1 MLVNDIRNNFIN
13 FFEGR
18 DHLRIPSSSLVP
30 HNDPSLM
37 FTTAGMVQFKPYFM
51 GIDKPP
57 ANRLTSIQKCFRT
70 TDIELVGD
78 LNHLTYF
85 EMLGNF
91 SVGDYYKDDAIKWAW
106 DFLVNE
112 LSIDKKKLWATVY
125 KDDDEAFDLWKK
137 IGIPEKKILRYT
149 AEQGNWWG
157 PPGVSGPCGPCSE
170 LHYDFGE
177 PNKVTKNY
185 KHNNDHPALDSG
197 RFLEIWNLVFMSF
210 FQNED
215 GSRKPLPATNIDTGA
230 GLERL
235 ASVVQGSRSVY
246 ETDEL
251 SKLLPV
257 TFDAVQFSKQSVKDE
272 DFFWIRSISEHVRAL
287 SFLISDGVYP
297 SNDGRGYILRRLLRR
312 AVYGGYKLGQT
323 DPFLLSIVKESIQ
336 LSQSYYPE
344 IKDQEQLI
352 LNLIGN
358 EESRFQDTLS
368 KGINLL
374 EEQIFTI
381 GSHKELSGEI
391 AFKLYDTHGLPYELV
406 KEISRQNNITVNE
419 EEYNKYMVEQQARS
433 RSSMTVSDNN
443 DNQLSDQISNR
454 EPTEFIGY
462 ELVSNDALA
471 LNIFEE
477 DRNGTI
483 VTNVILNQT
492 AMYPEGGGQVADKGA
507 ITSKDGTFEV
517 EDVQSFGGVIVHTGK
532 FTKGSFKNG
541 DKVKVT
547 VNNSLRLSAAANH
560 TSTHL
565 LFAAL
570 KNLLGSHVKQAGSY
584 VGPDRLRFDYTTTSA
599 PSIDLLNNIQSMVNA
614 KIRENIHSHV
624 EEMDY
629 DAALQT
635 GASAFFGDKYSSV
648 VRVVEYCESRGSS
661 QTDDDSCFSKE
672 LCGGTHLASTGQAGL
687 FIILSDSS
695 IGSGIRR
702 IEAITGEI
710 ADNFLTQQLNLVNV
724 LGDKFKIPSNEII
737 NRVEN
742 LENQVKNAN
751 ILVEQLETKVQK
763 GNASAFIDQAIRY
776 KDIKIIKEF
785 IESTNSES
793 LKILIDE
800 IRNKSASTVV
810 LLSSI
815 NHDKAQLLVGVSDD
829 LIDRGIHAGNLV
841 KEGSKILGG
850 GGGGK
855 STFAQGGGD
864 DIKQAKEVLN
874 ILEEQIKKII

>member
-13 FFEGR
+13 FFEER

-51 GIDKPP
+51 GVDKPP

-78 LNHLTYF
+78 LNHLTFF

-112 LSIDKKKLWATVY
+112 LSIDKSKLWATVY

-149 AEQGNWWG
+149 SEQGNWWG
-157 PPGVSGPCGPCSE
+157 PPGTSGPCGPCSE

-185 KHNNDHPALDSG
+185 QPNNDHPALDSG

-235 ASVVQGSRSVY
+235 ASVVTGVKSVY

-257 TFDAVQFSKQSVKDE
+257 TFDAVQYSQQSVKDE
-272 DFFWIRSISEHVRAL
+272 DFFWIRSISEHARAL
-287 SFLISDGVYP
+287 SFLISDGVHP

-312 AVYGGYKLGQT
+312 AVYGGYKLGKKT
-323 DPFLLSIVKESIQ
+323 PFLSSIVKESIQ

-374 EEQIFTI
+374 EEQISTI

-419 EEYNKYMVEQQARS
+419 EEYNKYMIKQQARS
-433 RSSMTVSDNN
+433 RSSITVSNNN
-443 DNQLSDQISNR
+443 DNQLSEQISNM

-471 LNIFEE
+471 LNVFEE
-477 DRNGTI
+477 DRDGMI

-507 ITSKDGTFEV
+507 ITSKNGTFEV
-517 EDVQSFGGVIVHTGK
+517 EDVQSFGGVIVHTGQ
-532 FTKGSFKNG
+532 FANGSFKNG

-560 TSTHL
+560 TATHL

-584 VGPDRLRFDYTTTSA
+584 VGPDRLRFDYTTTST

-648 VRVVEYCESRGSS
+648 VRVVEFCESRGSS
-661 QTDDDSCFSKE
+661 QADDNSCFSKE
-672 LCGGTHLASTGQAGL
+672 LCGGTHLTSTGQAGL

-710 ADNFLTQQLNLVNV
+710 ADNFLTQQLNLINT
-724 LGDKFKIPSNEII
+724 LGDKLKIPSNEII
-737 NRVEN
+737 NRVDN
-742 LENQVKNAN
+742 LEKQIKDAN
-751 ILVEQLETKVQK
+751 TLVEELEAKVQK
-763 GNASAFIDQAIRY
+763 SNASQYIDQAIEY

-785 IESTNSES
+785 IQATNPES

-800 IRNKSASTVV
+800 IRKNSSKTIV

-815 NHDKAQLLVGVSDD
+815 YNDKAQLLIGVSGD
-829 LIDRGIHAGNLV
+829 LIDRGLHAGNLV

-864 DIKQAKEVLN
+864 NIKHAEEVLN
-874 ILEEQIKKII
+874 MLSEQIKNII